1 MSKESV
7 KSEGFKKV
15 KAAFDKHNRAIA
27 SDAILGMV
35 LYFAK
40 NGMPDENFSKS
51 CEIYASKIRNGEIK
65 IDKS

>member
-7 KSEGFKKV
+7 KSEGLKKV
-15 KAAFDKHNRAIA
+15 KAAFDKHKRAIA

-51 CEIYASKIRNGEIK
+51 CEIYADKILDGEIE
-65 IDKS
+65 ING